1 MQKAEKSIRFYK
13 NINEDTVDADK
24 LVQNEIDK
32 LKDQIKDKEM
42 DGSAI
47 KRIKLSDLTTNPGRK
62 AITIGIV
69 LALANHF
76 SGSFAIITYAA
87 EIFQTTGSIFS
98 ENESALII
106 AAIQLCGTC
115 TLPFLVERIGRKAL
129 YVISTGG
136 TTFGF
141 VTLASYLLL
150 RSWDYDVTAFNWIS
164 IFSLS
169 IVVFSQTIGLSTLLY
184 TYIAEILPENLREF
198 GLSLCNTILSIAS
211 FIVLKFMPIMS
222 TVLGMYGMMYC
233 FASVCIPTMLFV
245 IFYAPETKGRS
256 YDQIMASLQ

>member
-1 MQKAEKSIRFYK
+1 M
-13 NINEDTVDADK
+13 
-24 LVQNEIDK
+24 QNEIDK
-32 LKDQIKDKEM
+32 LKDQIKDKEA
-42 DGSAI
+42 DGSSV
-47 KRIKLSDLTTNPGRK
+47 KRIKFSDLTTNPGRK
-62 AITIGIV
+62 ALIIGTV

-87 EIFQTTGSIFS
+87 EIFQATGSIFS
-98 ENESALII
+98 ENQSALII

-141 VTLASYLLL
+141 TTLATYLLF
-150 RSWDYDVTAFNWIS
+150 RSWNYDVTAFNWIS
-164 IFSLS
+164 IVSLS

-184 TYIAEILPENLREF
+184 SYIAELLPENLREV
-198 GLSLCNTILSIAS
+198 GLSFCNTLLSVAS
-211 FIVLKFMPIMS
+211 FIVLKFMPLMCQ
-222 TVLGMYGMMYC
+222 VLGVYGMMYC